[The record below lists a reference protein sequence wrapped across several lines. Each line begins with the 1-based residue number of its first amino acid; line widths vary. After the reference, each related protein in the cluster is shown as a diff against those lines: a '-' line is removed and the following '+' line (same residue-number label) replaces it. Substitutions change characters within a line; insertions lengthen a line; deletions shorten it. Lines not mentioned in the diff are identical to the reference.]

1 MQDLSGVEGMNSNES
16 DSAFLGLIQNEIELS
31 NLGRDDAIA
40 IYQELRAV
48 ADVCFRGQNPGHTL
62 QPTALV
68 NEAFAKMIR
77 SDSKQWESKSHFLGI
92 AAKAMRHILIDHARK
107 KRSIK
112 HGGEL
117 GRVTL
122 SGAMISNSQAEF
134 DALDID
140 EALTK
145 LDLVDHR
152 QARVVELRFFGGLST
167 TQIAEILEVSPR
179 TVELD
184 WRYARAWLRRE
195 LAGDMDG

>member
-1 MQDLSGVEGMNSNES
+1 MSSNDS
-16 DSAFLGLIQNEIELS
+16 DSAFLGLIKDEIDVSSLA
-31 NLGRDDAIA
+31 RDDAIA

-68 NEAFAKMIR
+68 NEALAKMIR
-77 SDSKQWESKSHFLGI
+77 SESKQWESKSHFLGI

-107 KRSIK
+107 KRSEK
-112 HGGEL
+112 RGGDI

-122 SGAMISNSQAEF
+122 SGAMISNAQAGF

-140 EALTK
+140 EALKK

-167 TQIAEILEVSPR
+167 TQIAEILGVSPR

-195 LAGDMDG
+195 LAGDEDG